1 MQVFYQISIEAHSS
15 EDTKNGI
22 ISFEINIV
30 TSNRFSGILLRKGV
44 SEMTASA
51 KYIKIVKWSDED
63 QCYIGYCPGVIGPCC
78 HGDDEVEV
86 YRELCEIVDEWIEIA
101 RQENESLPP
110 PTIGLEIEELL
121 RSALP

>member
-1 MQVFYQISIEAHSS
+1 
-15 EDTKNGI
+15 
-22 ISFEINIV
+22 V
-30 TSNRFSGILLRKGV
+30 TESV
-44 SEMTASA
+44 

-86 YRELCEIVDEWIEIA
+86 YQELCEIVDEWIEIA
-101 RQENESLPP
+101 RQENEVLPSP
-110 PTIGLEIEELL
+110 IIGLEIEELL

>member
-1 MQVFYQISIEAHSS
+1 MIER
-15 EDTKNGI
+15 
-22 ISFEINIV
+22 V
-30 TSNRFSGILLRKGV
+30 
-44 SEMTASA
+44 
-51 KYIKIVKWSDED
+51 KYIKIVKWSDDD

-86 YRELCEIVDEWIEIA
+86 YRELCEIVDEWIKIA

-121 RSALP
+121 RSAWS

>member
-1 MQVFYQISIEAHSS
+1 
-15 EDTKNGI
+15 
-22 ISFEINIV
+22 
-30 TSNRFSGILLRKGV
+30 
-44 SEMTASA
+44 MTERM
-51 KYIKIVKWSDED
+51 KYIKIVKWSDDD

-101 RQENESLPP
+101 RQENESLPS

-121 RSALP
+121 RSAWS